1 MHFFVMVLNV
11 RRNLGGLLGTVGVG
25 GGGGGMKA
33 ELHLLVH
40 TTPGL

>member
-1 MHFFVMVLNV
+1 MVLNV
-11 RRNLGGLLGTVGVG
+11 RRNPGGLLGTVGVG
-25 GGGGGMKA
+25 GGGGGGEGGMKA

>member
-1 MHFFVMVLNV
+1 MVLNV
-11 RRNLGGLLGTVGVG
+11 RRNPGGLLGTVGVG
-25 GGGGGMKA
+25 EGGEGGMKA